1 MNIKYVTLETNI
13 LLHVKPESNKYTV
26 GGEKNRFFQN
36 AWIFVSGWVWL
47 EFKEKNRYQCKI
59 WQNYPWTW
67 WWKLNSIKEH
77 W

>member
-13 LLHVKPESNKYTV
+13 LLHVKPETNKNTV

-47 EFKEKNRYQCKI
+47 EFKEKKSISMQNLTELSLNMMMKI
-59 WQNYPWTW
+59 KFN
-67 WWKLNSIKEH
+67 
-77 W
+77 